1 MSLAPIHR
9 YIGRIIHLMRKEK
22 GMRQSELALLAGLKQ
37 PNLSRIENGLVTPR
51 PATLQRIAQALAVDV
66 DVFYSDA
73 KIQEVERKW
82 AASLG
87 PKQVALLQAD
97 KLSPVPLFDT
107 SAGRPVQID
116 QQGEAQGQLEVV
128 LQLPRDAALGQT
140 KVFAVRVPD
149 NAMHNPG
156 GLDDFRLG
164 EIVVFSGNVEAKSG
178 DYAYVFLPDG
188 NIFRKVVYIDPNQA
202 RLIPL
207 NSDFPERTIAR
218 SDIRHAWKLV
228 RQMRAPAV
236 EPIEQAV
243 SGKSGAFG
251 TGRV

>member
-128 LQLPRDAALGQT
+128 LQLPRDSALGQT

-164 EIVVFSGNVEAKSG
+164 EIVVFSGNVEARSG
-178 DYAYVFLPDG
+178 DYAYVFLPEG
-188 NIFRKVVYIDPNQA
+188 NVFRKVVFIDPNQA

-207 NSDFPERTIAR
+207 NSDFPERTVPR

-236 EPIEQAV
+236 ETGEPAV

-251 TGRV
+251 SGRV